1 VSSIAFTNIET
12 LVTNDSH
19 IGDGVL
25 GVLHGA
31 TLVVEDGVITQ
42 IAQQIPSGVDS
53 EIDCS
58 GKTLLPGFVD
68 SHSHLIFAG
77 DRAHEF
83 SARSRGEKY
92 SAGGITSTV
101 AATRAA
107 SDAVLSQNA
116 QRLLD
121 EALASGTTTIEI
133 KSGYGLTERDEL
145 RSIEI
150 AKRFTEETTLLAAHV
165 IPLEFKNDPD
175 AYVALIVDSIIPAS
189 SAKWIDVFC
198 DQGAFSP
205 EQSEAILRAGIAQGM
220 LPRIHANQLTA
231 GKGVELAVA
240 LGASSADHLS
250 KSTQSDI
257 ELLASSNT
265 VATLLPGA
273 EFSTHLESNLGRK
286 FLDAGARVAIASDCN
301 PGSSY
306 TTSMPFCIASAV
318 SLLGFTVEEAVLAA
332 TLGGAQ
338 ALRREDI
345 GQLAIGKRA
354 DLVLLDAPSYIH
366 LAYRPGVNLIHSTYK
381 SGRAVT
387 SWQK

>member
-1 VSSIAFTNIET
+1 MSSIAFTNIET
-12 LVTNDSH
+12 LVTNDFR
-19 IGDGVL
+19 IGDGTL

-31 TLVVEDGVITQ
+31 SLVVEDGLISQIT
-42 IAQQIPSGVDS
+42 QQIPSGVDS

-58 GKTLLPGFVD
+58 GQTLLPGFVD
-68 SHSHLIFAG
+68 SHTHLIFAG
-77 DRAHEF
+77 DRADEF

-107 SDAVLSQNA
+107 SDAALSQNA

-150 AKRFTEETTLLAAHV
+150 AKRFTDETTLLAAHV
-165 IPLEFKNDPD
+165 IPLEFKEDPD
-175 AYVALIVDSIIPAS
+175 AYVALIIDSIIPAS

-273 EFSTHLESNLGRK
+273 EFSTHLERNLGRK
-286 FLDAGARVAIASDCN
+286 LLDAGARVAIASDCN

-318 SLLGFTVEEAVLAA
+318 SLLGFTCEEAVLAA

>member
-1 VSSIAFTNIET
+1 MSSTAFTNIET

>member
-1 VSSIAFTNIET
+1 MSSIAFTNIET

-175 AYVALIVDSIIPAS
+175 AYVALIIDSIIPAS

-338 ALRREDI
+338 ALCREDI

>member
-1 VSSIAFTNIET
+1 MSSIAFTNIET
-12 LVTNDSH
+12 LVTNDLQS
-19 IGDGVL
+19 GDGDL
-25 GVLHGA
+25 GLLQKA
-31 TLVVEDGVITQ
+31 TLVVEDGLISQITHGV
-42 IAQQIPSGVDS
+42 PSGIDS

-77 DRAHEF
+77 DRAAEF

-92 SAGGITSTV
+92 SAGGIASTV
-101 AATRAA
+101 DATRSA
-107 SDAVLSQNA
+107 SDVALSQNA

-121 EALASGTTTIEI
+121 EALNSGTTTMEI
-133 KSGYGLTERDEL
+133 KSGYGLTERDEF

-150 AKRFTEETTLLAAHV
+150 ATAFTEETTLLAAHV
-165 IPLEFKNDPD
+165 IPVEFKEDPGS
-175 AYVALIVDSIIPAS
+175 YVDLILNSIIPRS
-189 SAKWIDVFC
+189 NAKWIDVFC
-198 DQGAFSP
+198 DEGAFTP
-205 EQSEAILRAGIAQGM
+205 EQAEAILRAGIVRGM
-220 LPRIHANQLTA
+220 LPRIHANQLTS

-240 LGASSADHLS
+240 LGAASADHLS
-250 KSTQSDI
+250 KSSSSDI
-257 ELLASSNT
+257 ELLASSDT

-286 FLDAGARVAIASDCN
+286 FLDAGATVAIATDCN

-306 TTSMPFCIASAV
+306 TTSMPFCIATAV

-332 TLGGAQ
+332 THGGAK
-338 ALRREDI
+338 ALRRNDI

-354 DLVLLDAPSYIH
+354 DLVLLEAPSYIH
-366 LAYRPGVNLIHSTYK
+366 LAYRPGVNLVHSTYK

-387 SWQK
+387 TWQK